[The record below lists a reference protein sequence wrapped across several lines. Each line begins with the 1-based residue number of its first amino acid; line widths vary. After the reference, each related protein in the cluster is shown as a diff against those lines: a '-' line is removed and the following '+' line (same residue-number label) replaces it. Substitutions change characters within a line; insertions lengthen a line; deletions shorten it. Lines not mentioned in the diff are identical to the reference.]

1 MGVLFGWGAS
11 PDPSLQGSEERKPTE
26 TGTTLELLVAT
37 LAVTQ
42 LALRPSS
49 EFSGAPTPLLR
60 LLQPMPPA
68 ADLILHSPLEM

>member
-37 LAVTQ
+37 SRGHTT
-42 LALRPSS
+42 RI
-49 EFSGAPTPLLR
+49 TPVVR
-60 LLQPMPPA
+60 VFRSADSASATIA
-68 ADLILHSPLEM
+68 ADASGG